1 MAGHNQNPSQT
12 QAVAFPANRAFVVQ
26 FQGAEV
32 GQASPII
39 GRVEH
44 LTSGHRVRFESWEEL
59 QRFVEQEL
67 AQLQEAATN
76 PTSDEPEEP

>member
-32 GQASPII
+32 GQAAPIV

-44 LTSGHRVRFESWEEL
+44 ITSGHRTRFQSWEEL
-59 QRFVEQEL
+59 RCFVEQEL
-67 AQLQEAATN
+67 AQIEKAAVN
-76 PTSDEPEEP
+76 PISEEEEI